1 MRGRRSVRGR
11 RRAHFGGEKG
21 GMDVAVAAA
30 MNGGQQQGE
39 EERLGGGLTRKEKG
53 DVSSGRRPAP
63 RRRA

>member
-1 MRGRRSVRGR
+1 
-11 RRAHFGGEKG
+11 
-21 GMDVAVAAA
+21 MDVAVAAA